1 MRNINRTIIVSI
13 IISLLTIQYSYAT
26 DIILKTSST
35 KVCTTHGIEVV
46 LTKINTDISKNK
58 FSCCSDLNIFFID
71 FKLEKSPIFIEYTS
85 QTNILPPKQ
94 IQYKLLKNYYNKR
107 APPNKV

>member
-26 DIILKTSST
+26 DIILKANST
-35 KVCTTHGIEVV
+35 KVCTTHGIKVV
-46 LTKINTDISKNK
+46 LTKINTDISKNR

-71 FKLEKSPIFIEYTS
+71 SKLEKSPIFTEYTN
-85 QTNILPPKQ
+85 QTNILSPKQ
-94 IQYKLLKNYYNKR
+94 IKYKLLKNYYNKS
-107 APPNKV
+107 APPHKV